1 MIMAK
6 KSYRKPLNESA
17 AALEQQGKINS
28 LINGDTNYPA
38 ESEEERRVPTTNE
51 PPFSAI
57 SSPSPA
63 PTSDPAPV
71 MREAT
76 QVIQGSIPYS
86 LADKI
91 DQLKRIER
99 KSKGQIVL
107 DALREYVERHMA

>member
-1 MIMAK
+1 MAK

-38 ESEEERRVPTTNE
+38 ESPTTNE

-63 PTSDPAPV
+63 PISDPAPV

>member
-1 MIMAK
+1 MAK
-6 KSYRKPLNESA
+6 KSYRKPLTESA

-38 ESEEERRVPTTNE
+38 ESPTNE

>member
-1 MIMAK
+1 MAK

-28 LINGDTNYPA
+28 LINGDPNSPA
-38 ESEEERRVPTTNE
+38 ESPTTNE

-57 SSPSPA
+57 SSPSPS

>member
-1 MIMAK
+1 MAK

-38 ESEEERRVPTTNE
+38 ESEEKRRATPNE

>member
-1 MIMAK
+1 MAK
-6 KSYRKPLNESA
+6 KSYRKPLTESA

-38 ESEEERRVPTTNE
+38 DPEEEERRG
-51 PPFSAI
+51 
-57 SSPSPA
+57 
-63 PTSDPAPV
+63 PAPV

>member
-1 MIMAK
+1 MAK

-38 ESEEERRVPTTNE
+38 ESPTTNE

-57 SSPSPA
+57 SSPS